1 MLYLREMEGGRGARK
16 RGKLG
21 EGEREKERE
30 RERERERETEP
41 SRIITVHTHTSLN
54 NLQSPLLLV
63 YTWIISVFP
72 TKSPFF
78 VVCE

>member
-1 MLYLREMEGGRGARK
+1 MLCLRVMEGGRGARK

-21 EGEREKERE
+21 EGERE
-30 RERERERETEP
+30 RERETEP
-41 SRIITVHTHTSLN
+41 SHIITVHTHTSLN